1 MTGPVF
7 GFDTPALGSDRKE
20 LGMVVGGSLSKGLDI
35 RLNAEVPIESVKVGQ
50 YAVVD
55 PSTAHGAALGR
66 FFCVVS
72 DLTLA
77 ATDPA
82 LASSPPDL
90 SNPVIAQVIHGTATY
105 GLVHV
110 VPYLMQ
116 TPEGIRPVRTIPAH
130 YAGASEATQEEV
142 EAVFGADDA
151 EHLWIGSPLD
161 MEATLIRLDLPKLV
175 ERSVGVFGK
184 SGTGKTFLTR
194 ILMAGILQKRAAVQL
209 IFDMHNE
216 YGWAGTSEGQASG
229 AVKGLKQLFGSQ
241 VAVFTLDEQ
250 SSRNRGVSTDGVIE
264 IGYDEIE
271 PGDIETMAETL
282 NLSDIQAQIVPQMA
296 DRGKK
301 TWLSDFLALEPAD
314 LPTYAEEMAAQP
326 GTVSALWR
334 KLRTVSRLHFMVPK
348 VRESSVRLILDYLD
362 RGKTVVLE
370 FGRYKDNP
378 VAQVL
383 VANLLSRRI
392 YDEWSRRVE
401 QALGDRS
408 KEPPQLVITIEEAH
422 KFLSP
427 AIASQTI
434 FGTIARE
441 MRKYNVTL
449 LVVDQRPS
457 AIDNEVLS
465 QIGTKLACLLDDEKD
480 VSGILA
486 GASGAEELRS
496 VLRRLESKQQALIFG
511 HAVPMPVVVQVR
523 DYGSEQSYRDFGFRD
538 AAIIQAT
545 AEKDL
550 DLLFGPG
557 G

>member
-1 MTGPVF
+1 MTTP
-7 GFDTPALGSDRKE
+7 FDPTTGRKH
-20 LGMVVGGSLSKGLDI
+20 LGMVVAGSLSHGLDI
-35 RLNAEVPIESVKVGQ
+35 KLDPEVPIESVKVGQ
-50 YAVVD
+50 YAVVE
-55 PSTAHGAALGR
+55 PSNEQGKALGR

-72 DLTLA
+72 DLRLD

-90 SNPVIAQVIHGTATY
+90 SNPIVAQVVQGTATY
-105 GLVHV
+105 GLAHV

-116 TPEGIRPVRTIPAH
+116 TSDGIRPVRTIPSH
-130 YAGASEATQEEV
+130 YAAASEATQEEV
-142 EAVFGADDA
+142 EAVFGSEDA
-151 EHLWIGSPLD
+151 EHLWVGSPLD
-161 MEATLIRLDLPKLV
+161 MENTLIRLDLPKLV

-216 YGWAGTSEGQASG
+216 YGWAGTTESRAGGS
-229 AVKGLKQLFGSQ
+229 VKGLKQLFGSQ
-241 VAVFTLDEQ
+241 VSVFTLDPE
-250 SSRNRGVSTDGVIE
+250 SSKTRGVSTDGVIE
-264 IGYDEIE
+264 IGYDQID

-282 NLSDIQAQIVPQMA
+282 NLTDIQTQVIPLLA
-296 DRGKK
+296 DRGGR
-301 TWLSDFLALEPAD
+301 TWLADFLD
-314 LPTYAEEMAAQP
+314 LDAEGRVERAKEMGAHE
-326 GTVSALWR
+326 GTLSALWR
-334 KLRTVSRLHFMVPK
+334 KLQTITRLKFMTAHA
-348 VRESSVRLILDYLD
+348 RESSVRLILDYLE

-392 YDEWSRRVE
+392 YDEWSRKVE

-427 AIASQTI
+427 AIAGQTI

-465 QIGTKLACLLDDEKD
+465 QIGTKLTCLLDDEKD
-480 VSGILA
+480 VSSILQ
-486 GASGAEELRS
+486 GASGANELRS
-496 VLRRLESKQQALIFG
+496 VLQRLESKQQALIFG
-511 HAVPMPVVVQVR
+511 HAVPMPVVVRVR
-523 DYGSEQSYRDFGFRD
+523 DYGSDESYAHFGFRT
-538 AAIIQAT
+538 AADLQRT
-545 AEKDL
+545 AEKDNI
-550 DLLFGPG
+550 LLFGPPT
-557 G
+557 

>member
-1 MTGPVF
+1 MPNR
-7 GFDTPALGSDRKE
+7 LGI
-20 LGMVVGGSLSKGLDI
+20 VVNGSLSKGLDI
-35 RLNAEVPIESVKVGQ
+35 KLDPDVPIESVKVGQ
-50 YAVVD
+50 YVVVE
-55 PSTAHGAALGR
+55 PATPTGQSLGR

-72 DLTLA
+72 DLRLD

-90 SNPVIAQVIHGTATY
+90 SNPIVAQVIHGTATY
-105 GLVHV
+105 GVAHV

-116 TPEGIRPVRTIPAH
+116 TSEGLRPVRTIPAH
-130 YAGASEATQEEV
+130 YANASEATQEQV

-151 EHLWIGSPLD
+151 DHLWIGSPLD
-161 MEATLIRLDLPKLV
+161 MESTLICLDLPRLV

-216 YGWAGTSEGQASG
+216 YGWAGTSEGQSGG

-241 VAVFTLDEQ
+241 VAVFTLDEA

-282 NLSDIQAQIVPQMA
+282 NLTDIQTQAVWTLA
-296 DRGKK
+296 DHWKGKS
-301 TWLSDFLALEPAD
+301 WLTSFLDLDSDGRNKLANELGPHE
-314 LPTYAEEMAAQP
+314 
-326 GTVSALWR
+326 GTVRALAT
-334 KLRTVSRLHFMVPK
+334 KLRTLTRLEFVVSQAHQSA
-348 VRESSVRLILDYLD
+348 VRTIIDYLE

-370 FGRYKDNP
+370 FGRYKDNTI
-378 VAQVL
+378 AQVL

-392 YDEWSRRVE
+392 YDEWSRRME

-408 KEPPQLVITIEEAH
+408 KEPSQLVITIEEAH

-427 AIASQTI
+427 SIASQTI

-480 VSGILA
+480 VNSVLQ
-486 GASGAEELRS
+486 GASGAGELRS
-496 VLRRLESKQQALIFG
+496 VLQRLESKQQALIFG
-511 HAVPMPVVVQVR
+511 HAVPMPVVIRVR
-523 DYGSEQSYRDFGFRD
+523 DYGTETSYAEFGFRD
-538 AAIIQAT
+538 AAALQRT
-545 AEKDL
+545 AERDAS
-550 DLLFGPG
+550 LLFGPPG
-557 G
+557 

>member
-1 MTGPVF
+1 MTQFPPTDPLKDQF
-7 GFDTPALGSDRKE
+7 LRFKLGI
-20 LGMVVGGSLSKGLDI
+20 VVNGSLSKGLDI
-35 RLNAEVPIESVKVGQ
+35 KLDPDVPIESVKVGQ
-50 YAVVD
+50 YVVVE
-55 PSTAHGAALGR
+55 PATPTGQSLGR

-72 DLTLA
+72 DLRLD

-90 SNPVIAQVIHGTATY
+90 SNPIVAQVIHGTATY
-105 GLVHV
+105 GVAHV

-116 TPEGIRPVRTIPAH
+116 TSEGLRPVRTIPAH
-130 YAGASEATQEEV
+130 YASAAEATQEQV

-151 EHLWIGSPLD
+151 DHLWIGSPLD
-161 MEATLIRLDLPKLV
+161 MESTLIRLDLPRLV

-216 YGWAGTSEGQASG
+216 YGWAGTSEGPSGG

-241 VAVFTLDEQ
+241 VAVFTLDEA

-282 NLSDIQAQIVPQMA
+282 NLTDIQTQIVPMLA
-296 DRGKK
+296 DRGRKS
-301 TWLSDFLALEPAD
+301 WLADFLERQASDLAD
-314 LPTYAEEMAAQP
+314 YAKELGAHE
-326 GTVSALWR
+326 GTLSALWR
-334 KLRTVSRLHFMVPK
+334 KLQTIKRLHFVAPH
-348 VRESSVRLILDYLD
+348 VREPAVRTIIDYLE

-378 VAQVL
+378 IAQVL

-392 YDEWSRRVE
+392 YDEWSRRME

-408 KEPPQLVITIEEAH
+408 KEPSQLVITIEEAH

-427 AIASQTI
+427 SIASQTI

-480 VSGILA
+480 VNSILQ
-486 GASGAEELRS
+486 GASGAGELRS
-496 VLRRLESKQQALIFG
+496 VLQRLESKQQALIFG
-511 HAVPMPVVVQVR
+511 HAVPMPVVIRVR
-523 DYGSEQSYRDFGFRD
+523 DYGTETSYAEFGFRD
-538 AAIIQAT
+538 AATLQRT
-545 AEKDL
+545 AERDAS
-550 DLLFGPG
+550 LLFGPPR
-557 G
+557 